1 MDTIGRSVRGRHLV
15 TVKLSANVESRSL
28 MEPMF
33 KYVGNMHGN
42 NQWRRMAVGRD
53 HIIVV
58 MNFISIVAN
67 DLSSLL
73 GPYPG

>member
-1 MDTIGRSVRGRHLV
+1 MDSIGRAGRGRHLV

-42 NQWRRMAVGRD
+42 DQWMRRMGVGRD

-58 MNFISIVAN
+58 
-67 DLSSLL
+67 
-73 GPYPG
+73 